1 MFIKYK
7 IMIYILKLE
16 NNKYYV
22 GVTSN
27 LDKRLTDHMH
37 GKGSEWT
44 KKYKMKS
51 LYKLIHD
58 YNAFDE
64 DRYTKE
70 YMNKFGIDNV
80 RGGSYSNFYLTP
92 EQKKLL
98 IKELRTANDE
108 CFKCGRNTH
117 YSNKCYAKTDVNGE
131 PIKSYKKP
139 KDIKKEYKKDQ
150 NKYTKYLI
158 EESKKECIE
167 DMDKII
173 ISSKYLFGENILN
186 DIKTDVKENKHHT
199 ENTSG
204 EAKYM
209 EETEI
214 INNFYKDSDTTKCT
228 LAISNNNEKT
238 LLIHK
243 RKEENIDVKKTAK
256 AVIGGV
262 LSVYNWFTGK
272 K

>member
-1 MFIKYK
+1 MFIKYTT
-7 IMIYILKLE
+7 MIYILKLE

-22 GVTSN
+22 GVTNN
-27 LDKRLTDHMH
+27 LDKRLMDHMN

-70 YMNKFGIDNV
+70 YMNKFGIENV

-92 EQKKLL
+92 EQRKLL

-117 YSNKCYAKTDVNGE
+117 YSNKCYAKIDVNGE
-131 PIKSYKKP
+131 HIKHYKKP
-139 KDIKKEYKKDQ
+139 KEIKKEYKKDQ
-150 NKYTKYLI
+150 NKHNNYLI
-158 EESKKECIE
+158 EESKKEYIE
-167 DMDKII
+167 DRNNDKNKDNEII
-173 ISSKYLFGENILN
+173 ISSRYLFGENIL
-186 DIKTDVKENKHHT
+186 DCIKTDIKEDRQYN
-199 ENTSG
+199 NG
-204 EAKYM
+204 EVKYM
-209 EETEI
+209 EETKI
-214 INNFYKDSDTTKCT
+214 INNFYTNSDNY
-228 LAISNNNEKT
+228 SNNNEKT

-243 RKEENIDVKKTAK
+243 RKEEIIDIKRAAK
-256 AVIGGV
+256 SVIG
-262 LSVYNWFTGK
+262 SVVSMYNWFTGK